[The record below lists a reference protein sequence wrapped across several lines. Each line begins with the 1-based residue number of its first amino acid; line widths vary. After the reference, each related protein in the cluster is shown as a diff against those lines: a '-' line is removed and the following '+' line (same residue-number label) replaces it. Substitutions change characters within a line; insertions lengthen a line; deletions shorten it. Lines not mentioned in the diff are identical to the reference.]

1 MINKEKKLTVDDLI
15 VEYMMCK
22 IKNGY
27 DPKIYYFEFA
37 NFLCGFEEKKEVYDV
52 LYDSRLLFERF
63 IDRKSESD
71 WNGENHIDLLYDNS
85 KDDYYL
91 KANYKFSDFDKS
103 VLNTYF
109 MKFID
114 RDFIRDSIF
123 EYLSDFPTR
132 IIEDEKIS
140 EDELLVGKLIS
151 ANIIDCIWNSYISNL
166 IDKNM
171 WPKQCRDINKYLLG
185 VDLSEIIGIPS
196 VKEEIIDIYDDLAIK
211 IGNLYH
217 EDKDLKIS
225 TTRNNYLAYSNY
237 RLLRDGN
244 EKFFD
249 LAFGFGDYKR
259 NLDIDV
265 DNFKFEESYD
275 ISSKLEDV
283 ELIKDKSLKEKVK
296 LIVYSMEYNK

>member
-1 MINKEKKLTVDDLI
+1 MINKSNKLTVDDLI

-27 DPKIYYFEFA
+27 DPKMYYFEFA
-37 NFLCGFEEKKEVYDV
+37 NFLCRFETNREVYDI

-63 IDRKSESD
+63 IDRKSEVD
-71 WNGENHIDLLYDNS
+71 WNGENHMDLLYDKA

-91 KANYKFSDFDKS
+91 IANYNLSNYDRS
-103 VLNTYF
+103 VLNTRF

-114 RDFIRDSIF
+114 RDFIRDSIS
-123 EYLSDFPTR
+123 EYLSDFPMR
-132 IIEDEKIS
+132 VIEDEKIS
-140 EDELLVGKLIS
+140 NDELLIGKLIS
-151 ANIIDCIWNSYISNL
+151 ANIIDCIWNSYISSL

-171 WPKQCRDINKYLLG
+171 WPRQCRDINKYLLG

-196 VKEEIIDIYDDLAIK
+196 IKEEIIDLYDDLAIK

-217 EDKDLKIS
+217 EDKELKIS
-225 TTRNNYLAYSNY
+225 TARNSYLAYSNY

-249 LAFGFGDYKR
+249 LAFGFGEYKR

-265 DNFKFEESYD
+265 NSFQFEESFD
-275 ISSKLEDV
+275 ISGKLNDV
-283 ELIKDKSLKEKVK
+283 ELMKDNTLKEKVK
-296 LIVYSMEYNK
+296 RIVYSMEYNK